1 MSADSEPPSPR
12 PRGDESE
19 SDEEEEETLLQRF
32 RHDTARAARSS
43 VRVHCTAAEQASES
57 EDSEPTVGHPRGCRL
72 SEIDSDNIMPQD
84 HARAVITVQFV

>member
-1 MSADSEPPSPR
+1 MEMSADSEPPSPR

-72 SEIDSDNIMPQD
+72 SEI
-84 HARAVITVQFV
+84 